1 MIERFYNQFTPECDS
16 CGKKL
21 AGQES
26 RRDALAA
33 LRRAGWEIDGDGFC
47 TCADCLFELK
57 GYEEEG
63 R

>member
-57 GYEEEG
+57 GSEEEG